1 MASRT
6 RIGIMMPSTNTT
18 CEADFQLA
26 APKDV
31 TIHTHRLWMTNDSS
45 GPEAFDHMNKE
56 IEAASRYLA
65 TGKMDA
71 VAYACTSGSMVKGP
85 GHDEEMIQ
93 LIESLA
99 SAPAAATSAAVVD
112 ALRYLG
118 ARRVSVATPYPK
130 WQNDKIKEYLEALG
144 FEVLNI
150 EGEPWASQQG
160 HQGINDQDPET
171 ILEFAAGV
179 CRPEADVLYCSCTAW
194 RAMEAAEE
202 LERRTGKPVVTSN
215 QATIWSAFRK
225 AGITR
230 PIPGFGRLL
239 AAPAP
244 VAVT

>member
-1 MASRT
+1 MSVRT

-26 APKDV
+26 APRDV
-31 TIHTHRLWMTNDSS
+31 TIHTHRLWMTNESS
-45 GPEAFDHMNKE
+45 GPEAFDQMNEE
-56 IEAASRYLA
+56 IETASRYLA
-65 TGKMDA
+65 TGKMDV

-93 LIESLA
+93 LIEGLA
-99 SAPAAATSAAVVD
+99 KAPAAATSSAVVE
-112 ALRYLG
+112 ALRFYG
-118 ARRVSVATPYPK
+118 ARRVSIATPYPK

-160 HQGINDQDPET
+160 HQGINDQDPEA
-171 ILEFAAGV
+171 IVEFAASV
-179 CRPEADVLYCSCTAW
+179 CKPEADVLYCSCTGW
-194 RAMEAAEE
+194 RAMEAVEE

-225 AGITR
+225 AGITE
-230 PIPGFGRLL
+230 PIRGFGRLL
-239 AAPAP
+239 DTPTPAT
-244 VAVT
+244 VS

>member
-1 MASRT
+1 MSVRT

-26 APKDV
+26 APRDV

-45 GPEAFDHMNKE
+45 GPEAFDKMNTE
-56 IEAASRYLA
+56 IETASRYLA
-65 TGKMDA
+65 TAKMDA

-85 GHDEEMIQ
+85 GHDEEMVQ
-93 LIESLA
+93 LIEALA
-99 SAPAAATSAAVVD
+99 EAPAAATSAAVVE
-112 ALRYLG
+112 ALRYYG

-171 ILEFAAGV
+171 IVEFAAGV
-179 CRPEADVLYCSCTAW
+179 CKPEADVLYCSCTAW

-225 AGITR
+225 AGITQ

-239 AAPAP
+239 EAPA
-244 VAVT
+244 AVSVT